1 MTDVV
6 LVDTDVVSFF
16 LKNDSR
22 AESFAPLLADRR
34 QAIAFMTAAELW
46 RWGLKRGWGQRRL
59 DRLQDLI
66 HSFLV
71 LLADADTCRYW
82 ASVQVSCESIGRPIS
97 VQDAWIAAVA
107 LQHGLPL
114 ATHNVSHFQAV
125 QGLELLVP
133 PQNAVG

>member
-1 MTDVV
+1 MNALADVV

-22 AESFAPLLADRR
+22 AELFLPLLTRRR

-46 RWGLKRGWGQRRL
+46 KWGLKRGWGQRRL
-59 DRLQDLI
+59 DGLQELI
-66 HSFLV
+66 RSFVV
-71 LLADADTCRYW
+71 LPADAGTCRFW
-82 ASVQVSCESIGRPIS
+82 ANVQVGCESIGRPIS

-133 PQNAVG
+133 PR